1 MDFLRKFAER
11 VSPGKELHI
20 IGPAWASRK
29 GKRCVQK
36 GPVSEA
42 QPGKCF
48 FSGHKNKFEKYIE
61 INSSFREITYT
72 V

>member
-20 IGPAWASRK
+20 IGPAWASVGKVNDVYRK
-29 GKRCVQK
+29 VLYLKHSQESVLLDIKINLKIHRDQ
-36 GPVSEA
+36 
-42 QPGKCF
+42 F
-48 FSGHKNKFEKYIE
+48 RFS
-61 INSSFREITYT
+61 EITYT